1 MKNAIADTGLPP
13 PQIDLTSARI
23 LAFSPLLCTEQ
34 ARTSGSVLARR
45 RTRFCGALQVHTGEV
60 LLFRIYIENSA
71 ADNLVSSNGSGPGVA
86 MGVSLSVSDQGGP
99 SFVASHHVVQAT
111 ITATNTTPGVIGTS
125 LDLTAPQTFKLEP
138 IAGAVVSYTNAHP
151 RGAPLM
157 SSVWSGQALLGSAG
171 TLQPGYQFAEIVT
184 LKALVT
190 YVSSVN

>member
-1 MKNAIADTGLPP
+1 LCRTATGISCTVKNAIADTGLPP

-23 LAFSPLLCTEQ
+23 LAFSPLLCT
-34 ARTSGSVLARR
+34 
-45 RTRFCGALQVHTGEV
+45 
-60 LLFRIYIENSA
+60 
-71 ADNLVSSNGSGPGVA
+71 DNLVSSNGSGPGVA

-157 SSVWSGQALLGSAG
+157 SSVWSRQALLGSAG
-171 TLQPGYQFAEIVT
+171 TLQPGYQFAEIVA